1 MKPYRFAISPVEAL
15 NYRPNKTSKES
26 HKTGKG
32 NLIWRMAREQFQ
44 TLTEPMYYILIAL
57 SEECCGVDIMEKV
70 QKISGGRVK
79 VGPGTLYTM
88 LSKFEKNQIIF
99 RTKEEG
105 RRKSYVIT
113 EHGRKLLQEE
123 HERLCIML
131 ADWNGYFD
139 KNLLYYNNRQE
150 KKENER

>member
-1 MKPYRFAISPVEAL
+1 
-15 NYRPNKTSKES
+15 
-26 HKTGKG
+26 
-32 NLIWRMAREQFQ
+32 MAREQFQ

-88 LSKFEKNQIIF
+88 LSKFEENQIIF

-105 RRKSYVIT
+105 RRKEET
-113 EHGRKLLQEE
+113 GRRTKEE
-123 HERLCIML
+123 RRREE
-131 ADWNGYFD
+131 
-139 KNLLYYNNRQE
+139 E
-150 KKENER
+150 KRGRTKEEGR